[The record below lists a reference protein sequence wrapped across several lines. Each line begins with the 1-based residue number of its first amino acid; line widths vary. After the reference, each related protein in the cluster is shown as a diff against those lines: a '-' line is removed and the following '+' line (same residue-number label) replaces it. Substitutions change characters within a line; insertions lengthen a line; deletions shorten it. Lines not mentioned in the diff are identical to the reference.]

1 MSLIFNQIQAKFE
14 INIQNN
20 RDLNWLKYVIGQ
32 KFESKYR
39 LRSLIRF
46 LTIHIH
52 YTHQTSNNP
61 KIPIIHHK
69 PTHKTFTSYLIK
81 FCQEVQCIQWSLI
94 VGVGWLLSPVNSGQ
108 ERLLDLI
115 NRTNQH
121 VRKLLAAIEIQ
132 GRQDASGNPTPNT
145 LYWTETQQQ
154 LKYLKVRNISVK
166 SQITVNE

>member
-1 MSLIFNQIQAKFE
+1 M
-14 INIQNN
+14 
-20 RDLNWLKYVIGQ
+20 GQ
-32 KFESKYR
+32 KFEPEYR

-52 YTHQTSNNP
+52 CTHQTSNNA
-61 KIPIIHHK
+61 KITNIHHK
-69 PTHKTFTSYLIK
+69 HTHTTFTTYLIN
-81 FCQEVQCIQWSLI
+81 FCQEIQCIQRSLI
-94 VGVGWLLSPVNSGQ
+94 VGVRWLLSPVNGGQ

-121 VRKLLAAIEIQ
+121 VWKLLAAIEIQ

>member
-1 MSLIFNQIQAKFE
+1 M
-14 INIQNN
+14 
-20 RDLNWLKYVIGQ
+20 GQ
-32 KFESKYR
+32 KFESEYR

-46 LTIHIH
+46 LTINIH

-69 PTHKTFTSYLIK
+69 HTQRTFTTYFIN
-81 FCQEVQCIQWSLI
+81 FCQEIQCIQRSLI
-94 VGVGWLLSPVNSGQ
+94 MGVRWLLSPVNGGQ
-108 ERLLDLI
+108 EWLLDLI